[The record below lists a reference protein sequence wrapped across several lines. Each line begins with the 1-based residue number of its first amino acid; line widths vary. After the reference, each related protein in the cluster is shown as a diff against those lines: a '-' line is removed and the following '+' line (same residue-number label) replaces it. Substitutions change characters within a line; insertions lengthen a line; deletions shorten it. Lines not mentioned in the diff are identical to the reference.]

1 MCRITTNPAT
11 KEQLSQLRDPAALAA
26 IEVIKQNG
34 WLAIDAKSLE
44 RAFAADP
51 GHPAKSSL
59 EEEAR
64 NGGAFALLQFSVLLA
79 FTALAILLSSFQKN
93 LSPTVFVLWGA
104 LGVCSGL
111 LVRRYPGRLYGKRRS
126 RA

>member
-1 MCRITTNPAT
+1 MCRIKTIPAS

-34 WLAIDAKSLE
+34 WLAIDAKTLDRFFSAE
-44 RAFAADP
+44 P
-51 GHPAKSSL
+51 GHQAKAAL

-64 NGGAFALLQFSVLLA
+64 NGGAFALLQFAVLLG
-79 FTALAILLSSFQKN
+79 FTALAILLSSFQPN

-104 LGVCSGL
+104 LGVCAGL